1 MNSFRRAA
9 FTAALLTLAFAT
21 PALAQ
26 SDPMTGGDYLEVAQ
40 ITIDDGHSLD
50 YANFL
55 AGTWRAQR
63 EFAKSQGWISSYEVL
78 ANVHK
83 RAGEPDLILV
93 TRFKTMADGAE
104 GERRGAQ
111 LRAHVKQSD
120 AQMEAASGDRAKYR
134 HVLGSQLWQVLNFKN

>member
-1 MNSFRRAA
+1 MFTIRR
-9 FTAALLTLAFAT
+9 TALLAASFTLAFAT

-26 SDPMTGGDYLEVAQ
+26 SDPLTGGEFVEVSSV
-40 ITIDDGHSLD
+40 TIDDGHSLD

-63 EFAKSQGWISSYEVL
+63 EYAKSQGWISGYEVL
-78 ANVHK
+78 ANSHK

-93 TRFKTMADGAE
+93 TRYKTMADGAE